1 MVDCVRGFRCCL
13 FGRHFFGLFL
23 FLRRRH
29 FNCSPPHSPR
39 FPVKHFDFCG
49 KRRPYSFIFPKP
61 TEAKKMH
68 KIICM
73 RSFEMRNSREMGGRR
88 KWGKISEVWRGAF
101 VTYPRV
107 AFSSRFELINFR
119 QNGKKML
126 GKRSFLIRRGV
137 WDVSFEWRRRKTCGV
152 ILWEKERVQKIFGPP
167 NPDPAS
173 QKTAA
178 KNSCDFPNLLRSLF
192 RALIQGLTELPSF
205 SHAGLNNK
213 GEIFIFYRRNQFS
226 EKRKSF
232 CVCEI
237 AACVCLRLVSVCKWD
252 HHRRSGGG
260 GSGKFKIIRL
270 ISSLASFPFSV

>member
-1 MVDCVRGFRCCL
+1 M
-13 FGRHFFGLFL
+13 
-23 FLRRRH
+23 
-29 FNCSPPHSPR
+29 
-39 FPVKHFDFCG
+39 
-49 KRRPYSFIFPKP
+49 
-61 TEAKKMH
+61 E
-68 KIICM
+68 
-73 RSFEMRNSREMGGRR
+73 
-88 KWGKISEVWRGAF
+88 
-101 VTYPRV
+101 
-107 AFSSRFELINFR
+107 
-119 QNGKKML
+119 KML
-126 GKRSFLIRRGV
+126 GKRRVLIRRGV

-152 ILWEKERVQKIFGPP
+152 ILWEKERVLKIFGPP
-167 NPDPAS
+167 NPDSAS
-173 QKTAA
+173 QKTAT

-237 AACVCLRLVSVCKWD
+237 AACVCLWLVSVCKWD

-270 ISSLASFPFSV
+270 ISSLASFPFSVYGKWFLPLPLLPSRNGRNFFCLERTVVGAEMRKMGSKKWISPKGKQPSRKPSCVVYSLFLDGVGLSKFGKIW